1 MRRCL
6 PIALAI
12 LIALIVISRI
22 STADSTRNT
31 AHAAAEPTPASRQAA
46 GVSTPTTTETQTTR
60 PTTAPWTDCHWRRF
74 RDGAIGTDPACAPG
88 QLDAGA
94 AGRIGQTICNEAWV
108 AGASRVQ
115 PPPNTKDKL
124 LIEYGLPGKPA
135 VYTLAQVIPV
145 EDGRSPT
152 SPRNFYPLALS
163 GYGGQETRA
172 QVAEELHD
180 EICDHKITVTQAAR
194 TLEGDWLSRGLP
206 DDD

>member
-1 MRRCL
+1 MRRYL
-6 PIALAI
+6 PIALVI
-12 LIALIVISRI
+12 LVALIVISRI
-22 STADSTRNT
+22 SSADSTRNT
-31 AHAAAEPTPASRQAA
+31 AHAAAEPTPAPRQPA
-46 GVSTPTTTETQTTR
+46 GVSTPTTTATQTRTS
-60 PTTAPWTDCHWRRF
+60 TTARRTDCHWRRF
-74 RDGAIGTDPACAPG
+74 RDGAIGTDPGCAPG

-94 AGRIGQTICNEAWV
+94 AGRLGQTICNEAWV

-124 LIEYGLPGKPA
+124 LIEYGLPGNPA
-135 VYTLAQVIPV
+135 VYTVAQVIPV
-145 EDGRSPT
+145 EDGGSPS

-206 DDD
+206 ADD